1 MNKKQKKTIK
11 NISIAAVIFVAAVII
26 EKLNFQYASIISLVG
41 FTIAYL
47 TVRSRGAEKSL

>member
-26 EKLNFQYASIISLVG
+26 EKLNFQYA
-41 FTIAYL
+41 
-47 TVRSRGAEKSL
+47 